1 MYLTDYQKI
10 IFRMM
15 PILFSKRLNSGEYKF
30 SAIQTFAKT
39 RFHHRIYA
47 LLSYSIDYQVF
58 KLQKNIAFS
67 RI

>member
-1 MYLTDYQKI
+1 
-10 IFRMM
+10 MM